1 MSKQYQMS
9 MIGEMTYFHGLQVHH
24 KSVDIFIKQSKYVH
38 DLLKKY
44 SFEHCSSMST
54 PMNVFD
60 KFHKDEFGKPMCQTT
75 YRGMIGSL
83 LYLTASR
90 PDIMFSTCLCTRYQ
104 ADPKES
110 HIKANACLM
119 HSQTF
124 INLLKNNYMHSQ
136 HTSLHTI
143 EDTYK

>member
-1 MSKQYQMS
+1 MSKAFYGLKQAPRNNFSRGSIDNTLFIKKDKGHVILVQIYVDDIIFGSTNESLYKWFSNLMSKQYQMS

-75 YRGMIGSL
+75 YRGMIDSL
-83 LYLTASR
+83 L
-90 PDIMFSTCLCTRYQ
+90 
-104 ADPKES
+104 
-110 HIKANACLM
+110 
-119 HSQTF
+119 
-124 INLLKNNYMHSQ
+124 
-136 HTSLHTI
+136 
-143 EDTYK
+143 